1 MKTIK
6 LPATPPSGV
15 IRIDAS
21 VFTSGFTHD
30 PDGADLICGNN
41 DCSHV
46 IFAGYPLYKGG
57 DSMHIEGIQCP
68 SCGWDNTLST
78 STIK

>member
-1 MKTIK
+1 MKIIK

-15 IRIDAS
+15 INIDAS
-21 VFTSGFTHD
+21 IIGYQKD
-30 PDGADLICGNN
+30 PNGADLVCGNSK
-41 DCSHV
+41 CSHV
-46 IFAGYPLYKGG
+46 IFAEYPLYKGG

-78 STIK
+78 STLK